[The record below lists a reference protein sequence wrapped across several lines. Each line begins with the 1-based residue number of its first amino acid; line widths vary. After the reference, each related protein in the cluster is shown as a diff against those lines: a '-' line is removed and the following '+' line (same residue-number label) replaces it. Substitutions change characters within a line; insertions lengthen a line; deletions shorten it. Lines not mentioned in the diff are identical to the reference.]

1 VYGLFATWLQTDLK
15 IAAAV
20 VGTPILLSNL
30 ATFFACWI
38 WGPTADRIGRR
49 GTLIVQA
56 LTGCMVA
63 PVYLL
68 TGDLTVIL
76 AGFVVQ
82 GFFGGS
88 VPLLAPAYMTERFPT
103 EVRTSASAFC
113 YHFGLV
119 FGGSVPPI
127 ISYFAIEHH
136 MGFALPML
144 IGTITGAVTMV
155 CALLLSPETK
165 GKVFVSDLMSH
176 SAEVPVV
183 SPAS

>member
-1 VYGLFATWLQTDLK
+1 
-15 IAAAV
+15 
-20 VGTPILLSNL
+20 
-30 ATFFACWI
+30 
-38 WGPTADRIGRR
+38 
-49 GTLIVQA
+49 
-56 LTGCMVA
+56 MVA

-76 AGFVVQ
+76 TGFVVQ

-165 GKVFVSDLMSH
+165 GKVFVSDLMGH
-176 SAEVPVV
+176 SVEVSVV